1 MCSEDIGPNNNAIK
15 KSLSK
20 DRAIMLVKNPIK
32 GTVDGNRDLGIL
44 PQRKVNPDPAA
55 ERAAAEASATQDAN
69 ARIALQ
75 RKAMRENSLLTGAG
89 TSRATLGV

>member
-1 MCSEDIGPNNNAIK
+1 MCGDIGPNDDAIK

-44 PQRKVNPDPAA
+44 PQKRVKSDPAA
-55 ERAAAEASATQDAN
+55 ERAAAEASATQEAN
-69 ARIALQ
+69 SRIALQ
-75 RKAMRENSLLTGAG
+75 RRAMRENSLLTGASSG
-89 TSRATLGV
+89 RATLGV